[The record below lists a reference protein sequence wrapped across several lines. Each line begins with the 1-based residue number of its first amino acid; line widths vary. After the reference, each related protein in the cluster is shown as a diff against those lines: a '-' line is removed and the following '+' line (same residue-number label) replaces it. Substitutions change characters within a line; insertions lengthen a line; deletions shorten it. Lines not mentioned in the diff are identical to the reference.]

1 MRGTPAGRG
10 CPRDHPG
17 TGERELPGRG
27 HFPCRDPGKA
37 AQPPHTAH
45 HARVRLT
52 PRAAVLVFSVFVVG
66 MLAIAP
72 ARAYLEQRD
81 RLAELERQ
89 AAALAA
95 GNEELGRRIAD
106 LNDPATLE
114 RLARECL
121 GMVMP
126 GEVAYVVLPA
136 DEAPTPPDCG

>member
-1 MRGTPAGRG
+1 MSSRAAATSPAATPG
-10 CPRDHPG
+10 
-17 TGERELPGRG
+17 
-27 HFPCRDPGKA
+27 GKA
-37 AQPPHTAH
+37 GTPHTAH
-45 HARVRLT
+45 HARVRIT
-52 PRAAVLVFSVFVVG
+52 PRAAVLCFAVFLVG

-81 RLAELERQ
+81 RLADLERQ
-89 AAALAA
+89 AADLSA
-95 GNEELGRRIAD
+95 GNRELRRRIED
-106 LNDPATLE
+106 LNDPRTLE